1 MKYYAIR
8 NLDGRN
14 TSMLFTDWNAC
25 KGVVTG
31 HHAEYK
37 SFKTEQEAYDYL
49 GSYKAEENEQDVLQ
63 SENNI
68 FYVDGS
74 YLNDK
79 IGWGFIHVLHN
90 EEQTRMCGGIEPNE
104 NTSRN
109 ITGELEASKM
119 AVRYAIANRMKKIYI
134 VNDYQGISSYVTG
147 SWKPKTQESKDYT
160 EFMNKAKNKVDINFI
175 KVKGH
180 SNNKFNDMVDEL
192 AKQGTIL

>member
-1 MKYYAIR
+1 
-8 NLDGRN
+8 
-14 TSMLFTDWNAC
+14 
-25 KGVVTG
+25 
-31 HHAEYK
+31 
-37 SFKTEQEAYDYL
+37 
-49 GSYKAEENEQDVLQ
+49 
-63 SENNI
+63 
-68 FYVDGS
+68 
-74 YLNDK
+74 
-79 IGWGFIHVLHN
+79 
-90 EEQTRMCGGIEPNE
+90 MCGGIEPNE

-180 SNNKFNDMVDEL
+180 SNNKFNDMVDAL
-192 AKQGTIL
+192 AILGTTL